1 MTYPSSLIALQME
14 PPSTNHT
21 PHYVYPSTNHTNL
34 LQLKLPPT
42 SPNKKL
48 TRSMSLQPTTVS
60 ITWVIYYPIGLQQG
74 NDNHVRSQSADFLCL
89 IAPSWCNWMPSIQL
103 LRFRKTSVQYF
114 LLQGSHNDFL
124 FQFYM
129 TYLCSPITLHMTYLT
144 LHQSLFKWSHHPP
157 FTFHMTYTYPS
168 ITLNMIVPFFHQSH

>member
-1 MTYPSSLIALQME
+1 MYLSNTFAWTNNYQLLSTNHIQFISVASSSCHSPWYPYVPQSYYSTCSTLHQSLFKLSHHHPITLRMTYPSSLIALQME

-74 NDNHVRSQSADFLCL
+74 NDNHVRSQL
-89 IAPSWCNWMPSIQL
+89 I
-103 LRFRKTSVQYF
+103 
-114 LLQGSHNDFL
+114 
-124 FQFYM
+124 FY
-129 TYLCSPITLHMTYLT
+129 
-144 LHQSLFKWSHHPP
+144 
-157 FTFHMTYTYPS
+157 
-168 ITLNMIVPFFHQSH
+168 V